1 MAGLNLRGDTSGSVE
16 IVSPAVAGDNTITL
30 PNDNGS
36 ANQFFKNSTT
46 AGIVTHSSM
55 IEDAS
60 GNIGIGTD
68 NPQTHLEIVSDN
80 ITQTS
85 ITSLGDDSAIRTT
98 RLDFNFSDGSGAG
111 IAAKRAA
118 GVANTETYL
127 SIRTG
132 GATNNDEKIR
142 IESNGNVGI
151 NETSPENTLHVKGGG
166 IAITNAGSDH
176 GTYGAAWSD
185 SDGDLNLAGY
195 NVNLLTGS
203 NNARTSRVTVNQN
216 GNTGIGTD
224 SPARPLHIEST
235 LNNPVRIKSSA
246 TYSRIEFSSTTSTDP
261 QNVAIG
267 AFGDNFRIFTG
278 TGGSNSTRMEVNS
291 SGNVNFGTTTSLS
304 ETTGTITG
312 ATFYPQ
318 GILGLSCD
326 GDRALFIKRL
336 NSNGDVVTFR
346 RDNTVVGNI
355 SVTAS
360 ATSYNESSD
369 HRLKENV
376 VNITDGIVRV
386 KQLQPRRFNFIAD
399 ADTTVDGF
407 IAHEA
412 QTVVPEAVT
421 GTHNEVDED
430 GNAVMQGIDKSK
442 FVPLLTAALQE
453 AIAKIETLETKVA
466 ALEGN

>member
-246 TYSRIEFSSTTSTDP
+246 TYSRIEFSSATSTDP

-278 TGGSNSTRMEVNS
+278 TGGSNATRMEVSS
-291 SGNVNFGTTTSLS
+291 SGNVIFGDATPTQMVAGTNSGKFYQGSDSNFISCRATTANSTHQSFINANGEVGKITTSGS
-304 ETTGTITG
+304 NTTY
-312 ATFYPQ
+312 ATQ
-318 GILGLSCD
+318 
-326 GDRALFIKRL
+326 
-336 NSNGDVVTFR
+336 
-346 RDNTVVGNI
+346 
-355 SVTAS
+355 
-360 ATSYNESSD
+360 SD
-369 HRLKENV
+369 YRLKENV
-376 VNITDGIVRV
+376 VDLDGAIDRV
-386 KQLQPRRFNFIAD
+386 KQLAPRRFNFIAD

-407 IAHEA
+407 LAHEA
-412 QTVVPEAVT
+412 QAVVPEAVT
-421 GTHNEVDED
+421 GSKDEVDGD
-430 GNAVMQGIDKSK
+430 GNAVIQGIDQSK
-442 FVPLLTAALQE
+442 LVPLLTAALQE
-453 AIAKIETLETKVA
+453 AIAEIETLKTKVA